1 MIQETS
7 NSTHVT
13 VVLEVFDGDIEDG
26 LTPTQWIERQMGW
39 LDLDGIYFSH
49 VVEDKNESNID

>member
-13 VVLEVFDGDIEDG
+13 VVLEVFDGDIEGG

-49 VVEDKNESNID
+49 VVEAKNEIK